1 MERLRFCRI
10 FILALALVLAGGAGG
25 CSGVLPVPGG
35 DDEENQSFYSSE
47 QELQTLVSQLQPG
60 MEKSLVFSMLRRQ
73 EHDFTKL
80 DRPGIMESLYG
91 GSGGG
96 FSGTLQER
104 EQARLFLQSLEG
116 YRFSFKL
123 VDRDLGFSSPI
134 RIKTDSSGYNYTL
147 TLIFRQGRLFDQP
160 ILSGGVV
167 DGSTSKTFFDYLTPG
182 LLISR

>member
-1 MERLRFCRI
+1 MKAARTRLYLI
-10 FILALALVLAGGAGG
+10 MLLLVMAVSLTG

-35 DDEENQSFYSSE
+35 DDEENQHFYKSE
-47 QELQTLVSQLQPG
+47 EELKTLVAQISSG
-60 MEKSLVFSMLRRQ
+60 MEKSLVFSILGRQ
-73 EHDFTKL
+73 EHDFIKL

-116 YRFSFKL
+116 YRFSFKFIN
-123 VDRDLGFSSPI
+123 RDLGFSSPI
-134 RIKTDSSGYNYTL
+134 RIKTDQSGYDYTL
-147 TLIFRQGRLFDQP
+147 TLIFREGRLFDQP

-167 DGSTSKTFFDYLTPG
+167 DGSNSKTFFDYLSPG
-182 LLISR
+182 LLLSQ